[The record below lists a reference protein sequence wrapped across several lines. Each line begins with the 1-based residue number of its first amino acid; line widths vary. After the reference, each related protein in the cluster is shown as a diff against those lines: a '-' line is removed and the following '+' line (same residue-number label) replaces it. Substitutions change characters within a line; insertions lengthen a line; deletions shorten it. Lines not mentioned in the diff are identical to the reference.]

1 MSKVDFD
8 YPFKSLIHLHLNTNL
23 NNMERKDFLKS
34 GLIIGTGSIIGSTNG
49 FSQNLTT
56 NEIDKLVDANEI

>member
-1 MSKVDFD
+1 
-8 YPFKSLIHLHLNTNL
+8 
-23 NNMERKDFLKS
+23 MERKDFLKS

-56 NEIDKLVDANEI
+56 NEIDKLFGKSR